1 MKIICPRCN
10 TSYNIPSNKIPQEKR
25 ATITCKNCGGK
36 IIIEPSA
43 GKQPDNGAHAEP
55 ISTPT
60 ISPTGK
66 APPQITETDF
76 INFIGKNSHK
86 YVPKFT
92 WFNIKGVDKFSITWH
107 WPAFFVGAWW
117 MLYRKRYLWALVAF
131 LLNFIPFI
139 NLLARIAW
147 GMTGNYIYY
156 KHSKRKILK
165 VKASQPPSIS
175 ISLREIGGVNGW
187 VPIVAP
193 ILVVGMLLAV
203 PIYQVHHY
211 RMRSYNFAA
220 RSELKNSSIAQ
231 DAYFFD
237 NMTYADSIK
246 KLIGRKY
253 GLYPSK
259 WVTVYVIDA
268 DENHYMMESF
278 HNKGNKK
285 YIVMGPEREIR
296 EISRDRAWAKKAD
309 YDQATADFTKALE
322 INPRDASGY
331 YSRGLAWGKRAK
343 WDQAIADYTKALEIK
358 PRHANAYFNRGR
370 AWDKKG
376 GYDQAIADYT
386 KAIEIYPGNYRIY
399 VNRGNAYIKKDHYD
413 QAIADYTKAIELNPR
428 DAKTTFNRAIAYYF
442 RREYKKAWDD
452 VHKAQ
457 NLGYKFPPI
466 FLKKLR
472 KASGRQR

>member
-1 MKIICPRCN
+1 MKVVCPRCN

-25 ATITCKNCGGK
+25 ATTTCKNCGGK
-36 IIIEPSA
+36 IVIEPST
-43 GKQPDNGAHAEP
+43 GKQPDHGAHSEP
-55 ISTPT
+55 ISRPT

-66 APPQITETDF
+66 APPHITETDF

-92 WFNIKGVDKFSITWH
+92 WFNIRGVDKFSITWH

-131 LLNFIPFI
+131 LLNFIPFV
-139 NLLARIAW
+139 NLLAMIAW

-165 VKASQPPSIS
+165 GKASQPPSIS

-211 RMRSYNFAA
+211 RMRSYNAA
-220 RSELKNSSIAQ
+220 AQ
-231 DAYFFD
+231 ADLRNAITAQKAYRID
-237 NMTYADSIK
+237 NYIYADSIK

-268 DENHYMMESF
+268 DQNHYMMESF
-278 HNKGNKK
+278 HNEGNKK

-296 EISRDRAWAKKAD
+296 ETSRDRAWAKKAD
-309 YDQATADFTKALE
+309 YD
-322 INPRDASGY
+322 
-331 YSRGLAWGKRAK
+331 
-343 WDQAIADYTKALEIK
+343 
-358 PRHANAYFNRGR
+358 
-370 AWDKKG
+370 
-376 GYDQAIADYT
+376 
-386 KAIEIYPGNYRIY
+386 
-399 VNRGNAYIKKDHYD
+399 
-413 QAIADYTKAIELNPR
+413 
-428 DAKTTFNRAIAYYF
+428 
-442 RREYKKAWDD
+442 
-452 VHKAQ
+452 
-457 NLGYKFPPI
+457 
-466 FLKKLR
+466 
-472 KASGRQR
+472 